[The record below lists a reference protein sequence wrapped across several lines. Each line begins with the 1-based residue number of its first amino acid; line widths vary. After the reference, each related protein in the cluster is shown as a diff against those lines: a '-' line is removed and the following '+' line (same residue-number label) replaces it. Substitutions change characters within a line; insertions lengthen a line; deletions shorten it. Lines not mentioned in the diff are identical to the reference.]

1 MSIHRLTYN
10 NPVAIGSYWLMVLL
24 FPVWGGTTFLILSV
38 YCILAITCICS
49 GGTQNLCLV
58 AVFAGMSFY
67 PLIISMGGIILC
79 NILRENTIEIDS
91 TGLTLPNLISRR
103 DFGSFIPFKHIE
115 KVEVTEAERRPAA
128 SQIEAD
134 NDLSQSTLKLTLKG
148 NQHIEMPLANFN
160 NTDREQ
166 ILLSLSLLSPD
177 RAVDES
183 LLRARDKISKENDE
197 KKLLSFTNMWEEEL
211 ASRYSSSA
219 YMPLY
224 PGQRLLDG
232 RIEVL
237 RQLNLGGWSAVY
249 LCQEDGN
256 RMAVLKE
263 SVIPATARPQL
274 KEKALS
280 MFEREA
286 QLLMRI
292 KHPNIVKVYEYFAD
306 NVNDRHYIL
315 LENLSGE
322 NLRKLVQLTGPRHEL
337 DVINDALTLCSILE
351 YLHNLSPPMVHR
363 DLTPD
368 NIILD
373 KNEKLILIDFGA
385 ANELIGTATGTM
397 VGKQCYI
404 APEQFRGKACP
415 QSDLYSLGATLAFL
429 LTGEDPTA
437 MKTIDINETYQGKLK
452 IREGLNSLIK
462 TLTDLD
468 PERRGTAKQAGGS
481 LLELMTSRTY

>member
-1 MSIHRLTYN
+1 MSIHRLTYKDRWSG
-10 NPVAIGSYWLMVLL
+10 PVYWLLVLYFPAWGLSSAASILVLL
-24 FPVWGGTTFLILSV
+24 
-38 YCILAITCICS
+38 CISLNSLFNSDFHLAITMLGAC
-49 GGTQNLCLV
+49 
-58 AVFAGMSFY
+58 FY
-67 PLIISMGGIILC
+67 PLIIFLGGIILC
-79 NILRENTIEIDS
+79 NIMRENTIEIDN
-91 TGLTLPNLISRR
+91 TGLTLRLRLSKGEL
-103 DFGSFIPFKHIE
+103 GSFIPFHHIE
-115 KVEVTEAERRPAA
+115 KVEVTEADIQNKQENKQENELGAA
-128 SQIEAD
+128 
-134 NDLSQSTLKLTLKG
+134 TLKLTLKDK
-148 NQHIEMPLANFN
+148 QHIEMNLANFS

-197 KKLLSFTNMWEEEL
+197 KRLLSFTSMWEEEL
-211 ASRYSSSA
+211 ASRFSSSA

-224 PGQRLLDG
+224 PGQKLLDG
-232 RIEVL
+232 RLEVL

-249 LCQEDGN
+249 LCQEDGK

-263 SVIPATARPQL
+263 SVIPAGARAQL
-274 KEKALS
+274 REKALS

-292 KHPNIVKVYEYFAD
+292 KHPNIVKVYDYFTD
-306 NVNDRHYIL
+306 NINDRHYIL

-351 YLHNLSPPMVHR
+351 YLHSLSPPMVHR

-437 MKTIDINETYQGKLK
+437 MKTIDINETYRGTLK
-452 IREGLNSLIK
+452 IRERLNSLIK
-462 TLTDLD
+462 TLTALY
-468 PERRGTAKQAGGS
+468 PQERGTVKQAGGT
-481 LLELMTSRTY
+481 LLELITAETLS